1 MTLDR
6 PDLVGYATSLDKLV
20 APGNGDLLGYASLG
34 QWVSPCKHDLPGC
47 VVPACRQVFKEKVMI
62 SIRKHYLEG
71 AVLGQSFFN
80 FLKYSLGKTITFTAQ
95 TFTKR
100 VNKIKE
106 K

>member
-34 QWVSPCKHDLPGC
+34 KWGSPGKPDLPGC
-47 VVPACRQVFKEKVMI
+47 VGPASRQVFKEKVMI

-71 AVLGQSFFN
+71 AVLGQRFFK
-80 FLKYSLGKTITFTAQ
+80 FLKIFT
-95 TFTKR
+95 R
-100 VNKIKE
+100 
-106 K
+106 